1 MTETTIQENTTYT
14 LNDLTIEDLEI
25 ICICIGLDSVDIP
38 RMHNRAKELT
48 VIIEDIM
55 PPTGSVDSE

>member
-14 LNDLTIEDLEI
+14 LNGLTIEDLEI
-25 ICICIGLDSVDIP
+25 ICLGLDSVHIP
-38 RMHNRAKELT
+38 EMHNRAKELT

-55 PPTGSVDSE
+55 PPVGCVDSE